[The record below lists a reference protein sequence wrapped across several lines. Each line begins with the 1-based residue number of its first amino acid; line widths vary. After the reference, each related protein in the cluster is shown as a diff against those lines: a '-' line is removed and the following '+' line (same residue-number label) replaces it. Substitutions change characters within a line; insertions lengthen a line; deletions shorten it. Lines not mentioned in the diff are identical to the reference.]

1 MCNMIGV
8 TLLLLSCVSL
18 VITYENY
25 NFTTDFSQCDSTEFI
40 NTTLVNQY
48 YLLDNFIK
56 DYSKRLPTSSHVVL
70 GDYFPTVQP
79 WYGCRFNRSANG
91 TMLSLHDIK
100 ALYWD
105 VRKTNTTVSD
115 CFVVHLYGEPYTV
128 TVKISAHHI
137 IAKDRNVMCIC
148 SGKHEPY
155 NYDCLAEG
163 RTCGDGCTPHT
174 FTACANASTCGDTL
188 FGLRWSNSEL
198 AAYLSGNVY
207 RFRLANHWYNYA
219 TISDPDPYKGDNSWW
234 FNPVKSFTYY
244 NVSKLSNGTVVFS
257 NCTHN
262 CADYVTNVFAVEE
275 GGLIPPDFS
284 FNNWFVLT
292 NSSTV
297 TSGKFVSSQPLLV
310 NCLTPVPSF
319 GEEALTVGFNE
330 IPSQCNG
337 ATVNNS
343 FDVVRFNLNF
353 TSGVASASGA
363 KSIALNTTGGVVLY
377 LSCFNESRTTNLLSS
392 NGYVPFGEH
401 EGALYCYVSY
411 NDTMFKFIGVLPPS
425 VQEIA
430 ISKWGGVYVNG
441 YNYFQTF
448 PLDSVSFNLTT
459 GSSGAF
465 WTVAYTTFT
474 DVLLDVADTQIKSVV
489 YCNSYVNDI
498 KCSQLST
505 NLPDGFYPVSSL
517 NLPNANLSFVTLP
530 ANFDHSYINV
540 TGNVKVAVYGKPQIL
555 SESSNVTLYSG
566 TVQSLCVNTSQ
577 FTLNFNSYCSVQ
589 YGSTCSG
596 AARTEVVVGSGSCPF
611 SFDKLNKH
619 MTFEKLCFSTI
630 PVDDDC
636 KFDLIARTMLGDF
649 VFAQLYVGYKFGLD
663 ITGVERPNTGVKDLS
678 NLHLNVCTEYNI
690 YGHVGFGIIRQTN
703 ETLFGGLYYTSLSGD
718 LLGFKNVTTGVVY
731 SITPCEVSA
740 QAAVI
745 GGKIVGAITS
755 VESDMLNLPH
765 YIETPSFYYRSIY
778 NYSAM
783 TYATSGMQKYLVNC
797 TPVITY
803 SNMGVCENGALVFVN
818 ITQSNSVAQPISTGN
833 ITIPSNFTISVQ
845 VEYLQ
850 MSSELVSI
858 DCARYV
864 CNGNARC
871 NKLLTQYMSAC
882 HTIEQ
887 ALQTGVRL
895 ESLELESM
903 ISISDAALAIASV
916 DEFNSSQYLNPV
928 YSEGNNTIGGI
939 YMDGLMNILPKKG
952 CTNKHGSCRSTIED
966 LLFNKVVTSGLGTV
980 DEDYKRC
987 TKGLDIA
994 DLVCAQ
1000 YHNGIMVLPGVVN
1013 SDKMAMY
1020 TASLAGGITLGAL
1033 GGGLVAV
1040 PFATAVQARLN
1051 YVALQT
1057 DVLQKNQKMLA
1068 ASFNQAIGNITQA
1081 FGKVNSA
1088 IQQTAKGLSTVAQA
1102 LTKVQDVVN
1111 SHGKALNQL
1120 TAQLQNNFQAVSS
1133 SIADI
1138 YYRLD
1143 ELHADAQVDRLIT
1156 GRLAA
1161 LNAFVTQTLTRMT
1174 QVRASRQL
1182 AKEKIN
1188 ECVRSQSSRFGFC
1201 GNGTHLF
1208 SLANAAPSG
1217 IMLFHTV
1224 LVPTSYT
1231 SVVAWS
1237 GICFE
1242 NVGLIVKDVS
1252 LTLFKTHDGNFYL
1265 TPRTM
1270 YEPRVATSAD
1280 FVRINSCATTFVN
1293 ATVTELPN
1301 IIPDY
1306 IDVNKTIQDMLE
1318 QYKPNWTVPNLSL
1331 DLFNLTYL
1339 NLTGEIND
1347 LENRSATL
1355 QQTVVELQTL
1365 IDNINGTLVNLE
1377 WLNTIETY
1385 VKWPWWVWVII
1396 GLILLIALPIL
1407 LFCCLSTGCCGCC
1420 GCLTSC
1426 LAGCCKNSCKRP
1438 SYYEPIEKV
1447 HIN

>member
-1 MCNMIGV
+1 MFEMR
-8 TLLLLSCVSL
+8 TLLFIVVCYGLLQLACCDYFNCTRFKNTSLIAVGHTKLFDHFVS
-18 VITYENY
+18 NY
-25 NFTTDFSQCDSTEFI
+25 SS
-40 NTTLVNQY
+40 
-48 YLLDNFIK
+48 
-56 DYSKRLPTSSHVVL
+56 RLPNGSSVVL
-70 GDYFPTVQP
+70 GDYFPTVEP
-79 WYGCRFNRSANG
+79 WYDCVSNG
-91 TMLSLHDIK
+91 TDGGVQLDNLR
-100 ALYWD
+100 ALYLD
-105 VRKTNTTVSD
+105 HEQGYAYNLSFAVYGDPYTAIVILNGDKFDGAAYGGLLCFCKDNSTIPHFSD
-115 CFVVHLYGEPYTV
+115 NCTDSCIIRSFRLCVDTSICHDRLYGL
-128 TVKISAHHI
+128 K
-137 IAKDRNVMCIC
+137 
-148 SGKHEPY
+148 
-155 NYDCLAEG
+155 
-163 RTCGDGCTPHT
+163 
-174 FTACANASTCGDTL
+174 
-188 FGLRWSNSEL
+188 WSSSEVV
-198 AAYLSGNVY
+198 AYLEGNVY
-207 RFRLANHWYNYA
+207 SYSLNNYWYNNV
-219 TISDPDPYKGDNSWW
+219 TIKTNHTIRPEHLSYWW
-234 FNPVKSFTYY
+234 FNPVRDLSYY
-244 NVSKLSNGTVVFS
+244 TVNKTGIGEIIVN
-257 NCTHN
+257 NCTEH
-262 CADYVTNVFAVEE
+262 CKGLAANVFAVEE
-275 GGLIPPDFS
+275 GGFIPPGFG

-310 NCLTPVPSF
+310 NCLTPVTSF
-319 GEEALTVGFNE
+319 GEESLTVDFEN

-337 ATVNNS
+337 ATVSGS
-343 FDVVRFNLNF
+343 FDVVRFNLNV
-353 TSGVASASGA
+353 TDSVVSSSG
-363 KSIALNTTGGVVLY
+363 KNFITLNVTGGVELY
-377 LSCFNESRTTNLLSS
+377 FSCYNESQTTPRLYEGTL
-392 NGYVPFGEH
+392 PFGLH
-401 EGALYCYVSY
+401 EGALYCYVMY
-411 NDTMFKFIGVLPPS
+411 NETLSKFIGVLPPN
-425 VQEIA
+425 VREIA

-441 YNYFQTF
+441 FNFFQTF
-448 PLDSVSFNLTT
+448 PLSSISFNLTT

-498 KCSQLST
+498 KCSQLSA

-540 TGNVKVAVYGKPQIL
+540 TGNVRVAVYGKLQIL
-555 SESSNVTLYSG
+555 SQSSNVTLYSG

-577 FTLNFNSYCSVQ
+577 FTLRFESHCSVE
-589 YGSTCSG
+589 YGSDCTG
-596 AARTEVVVGSGSCPF
+596 AARTEVIVGSGSCPF

-619 MTFEKLCFSTI
+619 MTFAKLCISTV
-630 PVDDDC
+630 PLDDDC

-649 VFAQLYVGYKFGLD
+649 VFAHLYVGYKFGLD
-663 ITGVERPNTGVKDLS
+663 ITGLEVPNPGVKDLS
-678 NLHLNVCTEYNI
+678 NLYLNVCTEYNI

-718 LLGFKNVTTGVVY
+718 LLGFKNVTTGTVF

-916 DEFNSSQYLNPV
+916 EQFNSSDHLNPV

-952 CTNKHGSCRSTIED
+952 CANKHGSCRSTIED

-1057 DVLQKNQKMLA
+1057 DVLQKNQKILA

-1143 ELHADAQVDRLIT
+1143 ELQADAQVDRLIT

-1231 SVVAWS
+1231 SVTAWS

-1252 LTLFKTHDGNFYL
+1252 LTLFKNHDGKFYL

-1270 YEPRVATSAD
+1270 YEPRFATSAD

-1293 ATVTELPN
+1293 ATAIELPN

-1318 QYKPNWTVPNLSL
+1318 QYKPNWTVPNLPI

-1355 QQTVVELQTL
+1355 QQTVIELQGL

-1426 LAGCCKNSCKRP
+1426 LAGCCKNSCKKP